1 MALFRD
7 QECHKIMTIMAED
20 GVPLPSRCESALKR
34 MWFVM
39 DISDYAK
46 RIGHMHTKKLIVDL
60 DLYFIMCFIV
70 KPELRFNDPIG
81 LNRYYGLRK
90 TILAQRGLL
99 PLLRDLKRN
108 ILSTKYNAIKMWA
121 ATKHNPS
128 PEEEGL
134 PMFDMSADEIGRLR
148 Q

>member
-1 MALFRD
+1 
-7 QECHKIMTIMAED
+7 MTIMAED
-20 GVPLPSRCESALKR
+20 GVPLLSRCESALKR

-39 DISDYAK
+39 DIPDYAK
-46 RIGHMHTKKLIVDL
+46 RIGHMHTKKLIDDL

-70 KPELRFNDPIG
+70 KPELPFNDPIG

-99 PLLRDLKRN
+99 PPLRDLKRN
-108 ILSTKYNAIKMWA
+108 ILSTKYNAIKMWV
-121 ATKHNPS
+121 ATKHKPS